1 VLGSGQ
7 GSVSTRDIVGELP
20 HLVDE
25 IVAGRLV
32 VDTMSHPLSSVEAVW
47 DATSSGAK
55 RVVFV
60 P

>member
-1 VLGSGQ
+1 MGSGQ

-25 IVAGRLV
+25 LVAGRPV
-32 VDTMSHPLSSVEAVW
+32 VNTKSVPLSSVEIAW
-47 DATSSGAK
+47 NATSSDGK

>member
-1 VLGSGQ
+1 MGSGQ

-25 IVAGRLV
+25 LVAGRLV
-32 VDTMSHPLSSVEAVW
+32 VRTTSVPLSSVEATW
-47 DATSSGAK
+47 NATSSEGK

-60 P
+60 L